1 MIFMSTRSLLS
12 SLIALLF
19 LLSSC
24 NSKTKAEKS
33 NAQETSGKENL
44 MKGKTLLIDTM
55 LGNEKFIFQKAF
67 YENGAVKQTGF
78 YSPDTIMQGKW
89 INYYPNEKVESI
101 TNYANG
107 LKDGFFKSYHENGQL
122 WTVTRYSKNK
132 TMDIVSNYDRNGEP
146 QRKGSL
152 KNGYGTIILYD
163 ENGEK
168 KGIERYKNGKLVE
181 N

>member
-1 MIFMSTRSLLS
+1 MSPRSLLS
-12 SLIALLF
+12 SLIALLL

-33 NAQETSGKENL
+33 NAEKTSGKEQL
-44 MKGKTLLIDTM
+44 RKGETLLTDT
-55 LGNEKFIFQKAF
+55 LLESKKFIFQKTF
-67 YENGAVKQTGF
+67 YENGSVMQTGF

-89 INYYPNEKVESI
+89 INYYPNGKVESI

-122 WTVTRYSKNK
+122 WTVIRYSKNK

-163 ENGEK
+163 ENGERR
-168 KGIERYKNGKLVE
+168 GIERYKNGKLAE